1 MAVVKPEIKTTEY
14 EMFSRYRETGDIA
27 LRDEIVSSYIYIA
40 EILSRKF
47 INRGVEYDDIF
58 QVACMGILYAVERF
72 DPDKGVKFATYATPT
87 VMGEIRKYFRD
98 KGNFIRIPRRL
109 YEIFYKAEKIKR
121 VSSEISQEEIARIL
135 NIPEKLLENVY
146 EVGDTSFI
154 KSLEY
159 EAYADGELNFSNLIG
174 IEDSNFLMI
183 EDKDFIKYCMS
194 RLSADERKFIEYR
207 YYDEKSQKEI
217 SEIKEKIMEDY
228 KKEFIEFMM
237 ESDVLRF
244 GDFVTKSGRN
254 TPYFVNTGNFR
265 TGKQIAT
272 LGKFYAALIKENC
285 GDNFDCMFGPAYKGI
300 PLATAAAGAL
310 YNEYKID
317 KPYFFN
323 RKEEKDHGEGGSL
336 VGYKPQDGDKVI
348 IIEDVI
354 TAGTAVRETMPILK
368 NAANVEV
375 KDMFISV
382 NRCEVGQNP
391 EKTTIMEVMEDF
403 GINVHAIITV
413 QDIYEYLKQDGS
425 YGDILTKMKEYMDT
439 YCVF

>member
-1 MAVVKPEIKTTEY
+1 MLTE
-14 EMFSRYRETGDIA
+14 
-27 LRDEIVSSYIYIA
+27 
-40 EILSRKF
+40 K
-47 INRGVEYDDIF
+47 
-58 QVACMGILYAVERF
+58 
-72 DPDKGVKFATYATPT
+72 
-87 VMGEIRKYFRD
+87 
-98 KGNFIRIPRRL
+98 
-109 YEIFYKAEKIKR
+109 
-121 VSSEISQEEIARIL
+121 
-135 NIPEKLLENVY
+135 
-146 EVGDTSFI
+146 
-154 KSLEY
+154 
-159 EAYADGELNFSNLIG
+159 
-174 IEDSNFLMI
+174 
-183 EDKDFIKYCMS
+183 
-194 RLSADERKFIEYR
+194 
-207 YYDEKSQKEI
+207 
-217 SEIKEKIMEDY
+217 

-272 LGKFYAALIKENC
+272 LGKFYAALIKKNC

-368 NAANVEV
+368 NAANVKV